1 MASLK
6 TIIPIVTLFVFLVAF
21 SEGRE
26 FLVGGKE
33 NAWTSPPSSD
43 SLILWA
49 EKNRFIVGDFLI
61 FEYNPNTDSVL
72 QVTMEEYESCNKSN
86 PIKEYKDPKAKV
98 ELDRPGRFYFIS
110 KAEGSCEKGQ
120 KLIVVVLSN
129 GHHLPKHSSPLPA
142 PESAPVTPA
151 PAPAPQAPAPAPN
164 SSGALRGGFIG
175 GVVGILVSLVEMWFF

>member
-1 MASLK
+1 
-6 TIIPIVTLFVFLVAF
+6 
-21 SEGRE
+21 
-26 FLVGGKE
+26 
-33 NAWTSPPSSD
+33 
-43 SLILWA
+43 
-49 EKNRFIVGDFLI
+49 
-61 FEYNPNTDSVL
+61 
-72 QVTMEEYESCNKSN
+72 MEEYESCNKSN

-129 GHHLPKHSSPLPA
+129 GHHLPKHLSPPPA

-175 GVVGILVSLVEMWFF
+175 VVGILVSLVEMWFF